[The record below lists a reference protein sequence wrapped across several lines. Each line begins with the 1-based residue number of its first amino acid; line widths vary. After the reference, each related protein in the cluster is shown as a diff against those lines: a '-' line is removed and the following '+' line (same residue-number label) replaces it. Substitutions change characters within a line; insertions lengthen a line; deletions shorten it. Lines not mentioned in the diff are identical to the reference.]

1 MYIFNVILLL
11 LGVPT
16 IIQAFFI
23 EGTYNLSAADLSKT
37 KPRVGL
43 FTPYEL
49 TPGGGERYFLS
60 VATTFFDMG
69 YSVEL
74 LLKEENVCGTRECL
88 GYFYIFLLTLFTY
101 IHIYNI
107 LFNSSDA

>member
-1 MYIFNVILLL
+1 MKWILISRVTIMLL
-11 LGVPT
+11 YLFLIP
-16 IIQAFFI
+16 QSLAFFI
-23 EGTYNLSAADLSKT
+23 EGTYNLSAADISKL
-37 KPRVGL
+37 KPKVGM

-88 GYFYIFLLTLFTY
+88 G
-101 IHIYNI
+101 
-107 LFNSSDA
+107 

>member
-1 MYIFNVILLL
+1 MNWILNPLVILVLL
-11 LGVPT
+11 LA
-16 IIQAFFI
+16 IIPESLSFFI
-23 EGTYNLSAADLSKT
+23 EGTYNLSSADLSKE
-37 KPRVGL
+37 KLKVGL

-69 YSVEL
+69 YSIEL

-88 GYFYIFLLTLFTY
+88 GYYLDIYSNSLLFLLVFY
-101 IHIYNI
+101 SA
-107 LFNSSDA
+107 NS